1 MTEASP
7 SPTTLLDLPID
18 ILLLII
24 PYLSAGDFL
33 SLTSTCHALHQDQ
46 FTKSPTYWSNLVRH
60 TFRVPNQP
68 VVQNDGR
75 RWMKLY
81 KRLRT
86 QSRIFTWG
94 NNEKACLGHSYDL
107 PGFLRRDRGP
117 AAAPRARAVVPRRR
131 HTSWPAPMEG
141 THDLGVI
148 SDVQC
153 GGWSTTLLT
162 ARGGLYTVGTLDG
175 MQFNRRQRGAPYMQ
189 AAQTQ
194 PTGLRFPPGF
204 AAQTAERE
212 EPATAIRQF
221 SAGRAHVLGLA
232 DAGGIWSWQDIEQ
245 AGILVKFVHHEVR
258 DGGVGGGRGTVRKVV
273 AGWDKSA
280 ALVEGTGIVVWDVL
294 KREPRETEIE
304 DAMLVLES
312 EVVPDTG
319 FVRSASRQRKAAGT
333 VPAGDRNGQTSES
346 TIEFELGERVGEVQ
360 NFIVLE
366 HLILFNTNLGKV
378 FASQIHWENDSQTL
392 SDPIELPLPTTT
404 STSENA
410 SPNPADQTFTT
421 DIQGSFRSFAV
432 FTRSGAV
439 LTSTQDK
446 LMTHIFNPSPA
457 NASNATDPDLSTHL
471 WTAIPALQNNNVISL
486 AFGDYHYHALHSTG
500 AITSY
505 GREPQACGALG
516 LGGGQKGDP
525 EGRLRGIRYQG
536 VGGDGRLVPHAYMR
550 GGGRQVWFDDSSWE
564 GSGKGKG
571 SRREWIQYLTSGG
584 VDPEEAAERMRMALG
599 SPGMMAQG
607 EVSEWVEREGRRW
620 EERFVGKRSTKGQ
633 GGEDEDDDDGL
644 GAYFALSVAAA
655 GWHSAAVVLVNED
668 LVERVRKGC
677 EAPSAGEENGRTP
690 SSTLKNE
697 ESPTEAEE
705 TPPPS
710 SSSSSSSSLLNRAT
724 ATAED
729 YTRWFL
735 GLHPYSAPAPAP
747 APSTRHPSNP
757 SSQPT
762 THTIEQIHPPPS
774 PHPSA
779 LITSSRPGYVM
790 LGLGYA
796 WAGDHFPR
804 LRLSDGKEMPGAV
817 EFDSW
822 RTDEGGQPDFGRLVP
837 EVEGMG

>member
-1 MTEASP
+1 MAESTS
-7 SPTTLLDLPID
+7 TTLLDLPVD

-24 PYLSAGDFL
+24 PYLPAGDFL
-33 SLTSTCHALHQDQ
+33 SLTSTCRALHQDQ
-46 FTKSPTYWSNLVRH
+46 FTKDPTYWSNLVRH

-86 QSRIFTWG
+86 QSRIYTWG

-107 PGFLRRDRGP
+107 PGMLRRGGGNGRGP
-117 AAAPRARAVVPRRR
+117 VAPVPRNRTVFTGRR

-141 THDLGVI
+141 TQDLGVI

-245 AGILVKFVHHEVR
+245 AGILVKFLHHEVR
-258 DGGVGGGRGTVRKVV
+258 DGGTRGGRGTVRKVV

-280 ALVEGTGIVVWDVL
+280 ALIEGTGIVVWDVL
-294 KREPRETEIE
+294 KREPGETGIE
-304 DAMLVLES
+304 DAALVLES
-312 EVVPDTG
+312 AVVPGTG
-319 FVRSASRQRKAAGT
+319 FVRPGSRQRKAADAVSG
-333 VPAGDRNGQTSES
+333 GERNGHASGS
-346 TIEFELGERVGEVQ
+346 TAEFELGERVGEVQ

-366 HLILFNTNLGKV
+366 HLILFNTDLGKV

-392 SDPIELPLPTTT
+392 SEPIELPLPAALVEEET
-404 STSENA
+404 
-410 SPNPADQTFTT
+410 PNPADQTFTT

-432 FTRSGAV
+432 FTRSAAV

-446 LMTHIFNPSPA
+446 LMTNIFNPSPR
-457 NASNATDPDLSTHL
+457 NAADLTDPDLPTHL

-550 GGGRQVWFDDSSWE
+550 GGGRQVWFDDESWRE
-564 GSGKGKG
+564 GEKGKG
-571 SRREWIQYLTSGG
+571 GNRREWIRFLTSGG
-584 VDPEEAAERMRMALG
+584 VDPEEAAERMRLALG
-599 SPGMMAQG
+599 SPGIVAQG

-620 EERFVGKRSTKGQ
+620 EERFVGKGSSKGQ
-633 GGEDEDDDDGL
+633 RGQDEDDDDDGL

-677 EAPSAGEENGRTP
+677 GVRKDDSATAEAAEGEEET
-690 SSTLKNE
+690 
-697 ESPTEAEE
+697 
-705 TPPPS
+705 TPP
-710 SSSSSSSSLLNRAT
+710 SSSSSSSLLNRAT

-735 GLHPYSAPAPAP
+735 GLHPYSAPS
-747 APSTRHPSNP
+747 PSLPSQNP
-757 SSQPT
+757 SQNSSAPN
-762 THTIEQIHPPPS
+762 HTIEQIQPPPS
-774 PHPSA
+774 PHPSSS
-779 LITSSRPGYVM
+779 TSSRPGYVM
-790 LGLGYA
+790 LGLEYA

-804 LRLSDGKEMPGAV
+804 LRLSDGTEMPGTV

-822 RTDEGGQPDFGRLVP
+822 REEDGGQPEFGRLVR
-837 EVEGMG
+837 EVERLGLGQG

>member
-1 MTEASP
+1 MTES
-7 SPTTLLDLPID
+7 SSTTLLDLPID

-24 PYLSAGDFL
+24 PYLPAGDFL
-33 SLTSTCHALHQDQ
+33 SLTSTCRALHQDQ
-46 FTKSPTYWSNLVRH
+46 FTKDPTYWSNLVRH

-86 QSRIFTWG
+86 QSRIYTWG

-107 PGFLRRDRGP
+107 PGMLRRGGGNGR
-117 AAAPRARAVVPRRR
+117 APPVPRNRTVFTGRR

-141 THDLGVI
+141 TQDLGVI

-162 ARGGLYTVGTLDG
+162 ARGGLYTVGALDG

-245 AGILVKFVHHEVR
+245 AGILVKFLHHEVR
-258 DGGVGGGRGTVRKVV
+258 DGGERGGRGTVRKVV

-294 KREPRETEIE
+294 KREPGETEIE
-304 DAMLVLES
+304 DAALVLES
-312 EVVPDTG
+312 AVVPGTG
-319 FVRSASRQRKAAGT
+319 FVRPGSRQRKAADAAPG
-333 VPAGDRNGQTSES
+333 GERNGQPSGSSSEA
-346 TIEFELGERVGEVQ
+346 ELGERVGEVQ

-366 HLILFNTNLGKV
+366 HLILFNTDLGKV

-392 SDPIELPLPTTT
+392 SEPIELPLPTATVEQET
-404 STSENA
+404 
-410 SPNPADQTFTT
+410 PNPAEQTFTT

-446 LMTHIFNPSPA
+446 LMTNIFNPSLRT
-457 NASNATDPDLSTHL
+457 ASDPTDPELPTHL

-550 GGGRQVWFDDSSWE
+550 GGGRQVWFDDRSWE
-564 GSGKGKG
+564 GKEKGKG

-599 SPGMMAQG
+599 SPGLMAQG

-620 EERFVGKRSTKGQ
+620 EERFAGKRSTKGQ
-633 GGEDEDDDDGL
+633 GGEDEDEDDGL

-677 EAPSAGEENGRTP
+677 EAPSAGEENGGTP
-690 SSTLKNE
+690 STTLKNE
-697 ESPTEAEE
+697 GPPTKAEE
-705 TPPPS
+705 TPSP
-710 SSSSSSSSLLNRAT
+710 SSSSSSSLLNRAT

-735 GLHPYSAPAPAP
+735 GLHPYSTPP
-747 APSTRHPSNP
+747 APSTPHPSNP

-774 PHPSA
+774 PHPSSST
-779 LITSSRPGYVM
+779 TSSRPGYIT
-790 LGLGYA
+790 LGLSHA

-804 LRLSDGKEMPGAV
+804 LRLSDGTEMPGTV
-817 EFDSW
+817 ELDGW
-822 RTDEGGQPDFGRLVP
+822 RAEEGGQPEFGRLVP
-837 EVEGMG
+837 EVEGMGLG

>member
-7 SPTTLLDLPID
+7 SPTTLLDLPVD
-18 ILLLII
+18 ILLLLI

-86 QSRIFTWG
+86 QSRIYTWG

-107 PGFLRRDRGP
+107 PGFLRRDQGP
-117 AAAPRARAVVPRRR
+117 AAAPRARAVIPRRR

-141 THDLGVI
+141 TQDLGVI

-175 MQFNRRQRGAPYMQ
+175 MQFNRRHRGAPYMQ
-189 AAQTQ
+189 AAQTP

-212 EPATAIRQF
+212 EPVTAIRQF

-258 DGGVGGGRGTVRKVV
+258 DGGSGGARGTVRKVV

-294 KREPRETEIE
+294 KREPGETEIE
-304 DAMLVLES
+304 DAALVLES
-312 EVVPDTG
+312 AVVPSTG
-319 FVRSASRQRKAAGT
+319 FVRSASRQKKAAD
-333 VPAGDRNGQTSES
+333 AGPGGERSGQASES
-346 TIEFELGERVGEVQ
+346 TIEFELGEQIGEVQ

-366 HLILFNTNLGKV
+366 HLVLFNTDLGKV

-392 SDPIELPLPTTT
+392 SGPVELPLPTT
-404 STSENA
+404 STPENA
-410 SPNPADQTFTT
+410 SPNTADQIFTT

-446 LMTHIFNPSPA
+446 LMTHIFNSSPS
-457 NASNATDPDLSTHL
+457 NASNPTDPDLPIHL

-536 VGGDGRLVPHAYMR
+536 VGGDGRLVRHAYMR
-550 GGGRQVWFDDSSWE
+550 GGGRQVWFDDASWE
-564 GSGKGKG
+564 GKEKGKG

-584 VDPEEAAERMRMALG
+584 ADPEEAAERMRMALG
-599 SPGMMAQG
+599 SPGLIAQG

-620 EERFVGKRSTKGQ
+620 EERFAGKGSTKGH
-633 GGEDEDDDDGL
+633 GGDDEDDDDGL

-668 LVERVRKGC
+668 LVERVRRGC
-677 EAPSAGEENGRTP
+677 EATPAGEEDERT
-690 SSTLKNE
+690 SSTMTKNE
-697 ESPTEAEE
+697 GPATEAEE
-705 TPPPS
+705 ATPAT

-747 APSTRHPSNP
+747 APRPQNP
-757 SSQPT
+757 SQPI

-779 LITSSRPGYVM
+779 TSSSRPGYIM
-790 LGLGYA
+790 LGLEYA

-804 LRLSDGKEMPGAV
+804 LRLSDGTEMPGTV
-817 EFDSW
+817 EFDGW
-822 RTDEGGQPDFGRLVP
+822 REEDGGAPEFGWLVA
-837 EVEGMG
+837 EVEGMGLG

>member
-1 MTEASP
+1 MTEST
-7 SPTTLLDLPID
+7 STTLLDLPID

-24 PYLSAGDFL
+24 PYLPAGDFL
-33 SLTSTCHALHQDQ
+33 SLTSTCRALHQDQ
-46 FTKSPTYWSNLVRH
+46 FTKDPTYWSNLVRH

-86 QSRIFTWG
+86 QSRIYTWG

-107 PGFLRRDRGP
+107 PGMLRRGGGNGRGP
-117 AAAPRARAVVPRRR
+117 VARVPRNRTVFTGRR

-141 THDLGVI
+141 TQDLGVI

-204 AAQTAERE
+204 AAHTAERE

-245 AGILVKFVHHEVR
+245 AGILVKFLHHEVR
-258 DGGVGGGRGTVRKVV
+258 DGGERGGRGTVMKVV

-280 ALVEGTGIVVWDVL
+280 ALIEGTGIVVWDVL
-294 KREPRETEIE
+294 KREPGETEIE
-304 DAMLVLES
+304 DAALVLES
-312 EVVPDTG
+312 AVVPDTG
-319 FVRSASRQRKAAGT
+319 FVRPGSRQRKAADAVSG
-333 VPAGDRNGQTSES
+333 GGRNVHASGS
-346 TIEFELGERVGEVQ
+346 TAEFELGERVGEVQ

-366 HLILFNTNLGKV
+366 HLILFNTDLGKV

-392 SDPIELPLPTTT
+392 SEPIELPLPTATAEEET
-404 STSENA
+404 
-410 SPNPADQTFTT
+410 PNPADQTFTT

-446 LMTHIFNPSPA
+446 LMTNIFNPSPR
-457 NASNATDPDLSTHL
+457 NTSNPTDAELPTQIC
-471 WTAIPALQNNNVISL
+471 TAIPALQNNNVISL

-536 VGGDGRLVPHAYMR
+536 
-550 GGGRQVWFDDSSWE
+550 
-564 GSGKGKG
+564 
-571 SRREWIQYLTSGG
+571 
-584 VDPEEAAERMRMALG
+584 
-599 SPGMMAQG
+599 
-607 EVSEWVEREGRRW
+607 
-620 EERFVGKRSTKGQ
+620 
-633 GGEDEDDDDGL
+633 
-644 GAYFALSVAAA
+644 
-655 GWHSAAVVLVNED
+655 
-668 LVERVRKGC
+668 
-677 EAPSAGEENGRTP
+677 
-690 SSTLKNE
+690 
-697 ESPTEAEE
+697 
-705 TPPPS
+705 
-710 SSSSSSSSLLNRAT
+710 
-724 ATAED
+724 
-729 YTRWFL
+729 
-735 GLHPYSAPAPAP
+735 
-747 APSTRHPSNP
+747 
-757 SSQPT
+757 
-762 THTIEQIHPPPS
+762 
-774 PHPSA
+774 
-779 LITSSRPGYVM
+779 
-790 LGLGYA
+790 
-796 WAGDHFPR
+796 
-804 LRLSDGKEMPGAV
+804 
-817 EFDSW
+817 
-822 RTDEGGQPDFGRLVP
+822 
-837 EVEGMG
+837 